1 MRQWFLLS
9 VCLILA
15 AMSLLIIKSV
25 APDLLNK
32 QLLFFVLGFILFF
45 VITKFNYTW
54 LEILGKAAFYFI
66 LVLLFL
72 LLILGK
78 TTRGVT
84 AWIPLFSGFKF
95 QPSQFVLP
103 FFLLFFLSWWQQL
116 AKITWKNWLK
126 LLFIWFI
133 PGLLIFLEP
142 DFGSSLIYFISS
154 GVLLFFLP
162 ISKKI
167 LIYFLVSLPIIAL
180 LAFVFLLRPNQQER
194 VTSFFG
200 GYHEDQQ
207 SSYHARQ
214 ALIAIGSGKILGRGL
229 GFGVQSHLR
238 FLPERQTDFIFASFA
253 EETGFLG
260 SSFVVLVYLSLIL
273 FLFWHAIKAKKIT
286 TRVWLTSTAM
296 MIFIQAGINIGM
308 NLSLLPITGITLPLF
323 SYGGSS
329 AISVF
334 LMISIAQKMIETENW
349 TNTLVID

>member
-1 MRQWFLLS
+1 MRKWFLLS
-9 VCLILA
+9 VCLVLA
-15 AMSLLIIKSV
+15 AMSLLIVKSV
-25 APDLLNK
+25 APNLLNK
-32 QLLFFVLGFILFF
+32 QLLFFILGFILFF
-45 VITKFNYTW
+45 AISKFNYAW
-54 LEILGKAAFYFI
+54 LEILGKLVFYFV
-66 LVLLFL
+66 LVLLLFL
-72 LLILGK
+72 LVLGK
-78 TTRGVT
+78 TTRGVA
-84 AWIPLFSGFKF
+84 AWIPLFSGFKL

-103 FFLLFFLSWWQQL
+103 FFLLFFLSWWTHL
-116 AKITWKNWLK
+116 SKITWKNWLK
-126 LLFIWFI
+126 LFCAWSI

-162 ISKKI
+162 IPKKV

-180 LAFVFLLRPNQQER
+180 LVFIFLLRSDQQER
-194 VTSFFG
+194 VTSFFS
-200 GYHEDQQ
+200 GYSEEQQ

-214 ALIAIGSGKILGRGL
+214 ALIAIGSGKMLGRGL

-286 TRVWLTSTAM
+286 TRIWLTSTAM
-296 MIFIQAGINIGM
+296 MIFVQAGINIGM

-329 AISVF
+329 IIAIF
-334 LMISIAQKMIETENW
+334 LMISVAQKLIKTENW
-349 TNTLVID
+349 TNALMID